1 MGGKTHVEPLL
12 QEILH
17 ELLGDT
23 WRDLVEADD
32 VRGAMVKCQPSANQL
47 GEITNLLVLLR
58 TEGIF
63 VEHADVKSGHTE
75 RRGIGRG
82 GPDHCATAS
91 GMHASAA
98 KQRRG
103 VQR

>member
-1 MGGKTHVEPLL
+1 MGGETHVEPLPL
-12 QEILH
+12 ELLH

-47 GEITNLLVLLR
+47 GEITNLRVLLR
-58 TEGIF
+58 TEGFF
-63 VEHADVKSGHTE
+63 VEHADVESCDTE

-82 GPDHCATAS
+82 GPDHCATA
-91 GMHASAA
+91 
-98 KQRRG
+98 
-103 VQR
+103 